1 MDTIDK
7 IKIELRE
14 KDAPFFTDG
23 EIAYYLAKNQ
33 NDFRATVYEM
43 LLVKAESS
51 AVMVSGWSTTDT
63 SAYFRRLASRFRAF
77 SSGQLGSS

>member
-14 KDAPFFTDG
+14 EAAPFFSD
-23 EIAYYLAKNQ
+23 EEFAYYLAKNE
-33 NDFRATVYEM
+33 NDFDATVYEM

-51 AVMVSGWSTTDT
+51 TVSVSGWNTTDT
-63 SAYFRRLASRFRAF
+63 SAYFRRLASRFRKF
-77 SSGQLGSS
+77 SSGQLRSQ